1 MASPGYSEVVTAD
14 QRLRVLQML
23 EADPDGSHNA
33 DVLRAGLEAVG
44 HRGVTY
50 RRVRDLLDWLAAKGL
65 VALEDRQTHVLARL
79 TAAGEDA
86 ALGGSQVPGVARP
99 RKGF

>member
-1 MASPGYSEVVTAD
+1 MAAYSGIVTAD
-14 QRLRVLQML
+14 QRLRLLQML
-23 EADPDGSHNA
+23 ESDPDRTHNA
-33 DVLRAGLEAVG
+33 DVLRAGLEAAG

-50 RRVRDLLDWLAAKGL
+50 LRVRELLDWLAGEGL
-65 VALEDRQTHVLARL
+65 VALEDRGAVALARL
-79 TAAGEDA
+79 TARGEDV